1 MTQDC
6 GCCTGVEVAVPA
18 SEVNLP
24 GLSALSYRVGTYA
37 TFFETMV
44 ARLTGFTLTVP
55 SPSGSGTQTL
65 TPLAGLTTRDPSDP
79 SLALLDAWA
88 VVADVLTFYQE
99 RIANEGYLPTAL
111 QRRSVLEL
119 ARLIGYRLRP
129 GVAASV
135 RLAFTVANG
144 FQGAIPAGTRA
155 QSIPNAGQNPQFFET
170 SAALDTR
177 DSWNA
182 LAPRMTRP
190 QLITPAATD
199 DNGIPLV
206 TGADVI
212 DTVYFDGIATNL
224 KPGDALLFIFGP
236 NADPSATPP
245 QQYMRLASDIDA
257 QAGQAR
263 TEATLALI
271 TSDRSAIVELK
282 LYKNKAS
289 YLFPGSDLAQE
300 VVAILQPVIKNIA
313 TPGAGAASILL
324 QAAISRIALKRSI
337 AVQRGFTR
345 VSACLANLLRVL
357 QLFSLRATGI
367 DPKRTPTFLSL
378 PAALEASPLANLGAI
393 ITNLAQP
400 PSQQPANPLRLSRSI
415 ATSFTPQSDIA
426 PRLLAAL
433 HPAAASTLY
442 QAWSAIA
449 TPAGRVEVYAA
460 RVKAGLFAANWAGP
474 ATVTITQNDGT
485 TTTTIFTD
493 PNIQSAW
500 GNTFTD
506 LSSSIDEL
514 PLDATY
520 DQIKPGSWVAIERPQ
535 VAVPAP
541 GTSIAAAVTFH
552 VVVSLRTANIAA
564 GPGPTDATG
573 GTGAGGDTGAAG
585 STDAP
590 DATGPRGAT
599 GTAGTGTGF
608 AAKVT
613 LLTLN
618 PPWLSDL
625 EATSGAYATA
635 TGASLVL
642 RQTIVHAQSEPLDLT
657 EEPLDTDIQGGAID
671 LAGVYD
677 GLEPGRWVIVTGTRT
692 DIPNVSGVQA
702 SELAMIGGVAQ
713 GAQPPLCASFPLPS
727 PPFSQVYY
735 TTDADAYGDRLV
747 VGQLTQPAV
756 SVTIA
761 DESVLEP
768 VYSASMPTPLMVNQQ
783 FCDQVELAP
792 GTYATAYV
800 PSAQELQGVF
810 PTFAGLLFDPS
821 NNEPFG
827 NGTIPQQAS
836 TGLSIQTGLFAWRAS
851 TEALRTILSL
861 ASPLAYEYDR
871 GSVTIYGNVVDATQG
886 QSTGEVL
893 GNGNA
898 TIAFP
903 SFPLS
908 QSPLTYVSAATP
920 AGMSSTLGVQVN
932 ELEWQEVDDLAE
944 ATPTQRCYVTREDDA
959 QNTTV
964 TFGNGVH
971 GARLPTGTANIK
983 ATYRY
988 GMGSSGNVDAGQI
1001 SQLATHPLGAQG
1013 VINPLPA
1020 SGGADPDRIDQ
1031 ARANAPVAV
1040 MALDRLVSVR
1050 DYADFAR
1057 TYAGIGKAVAALLS
1071 DGRRQLVHVTIAGAD
1086 DIPIDTGSDLYA
1098 NLVMSLQNYGDPHQ
1112 PIEVAIRR
1120 VRLIVMAATVG
1131 LLPDYLWED
1140 VAPNLRAAI
1149 LALFSF
1155 DARALGQTAFLSEAI
1170 AAAQQVDGV
1179 AWLNVTTF
1187 DGVPASITAA
1197 QLAALGSTLGLQPY
1211 VEAELA
1217 QVDRTA
1223 PPGSAGRIVPAELV
1237 FMTPDIPDTLILSPA
1252 SG

>member
-55 SPSGSGTQTL
+55 SPSGGGTQTL

-199 DNGIPLV
+199 NNGIPLV

-224 KPGDALLFIFGP
+224 KPGDALFFIFGP

-245 QQYMRLASDIDA
+245 QQYMRLVSDIDA

-271 TSDRSAIVELK
+271 TSDPIVELK

-289 YLFPGSDLAQE
+289 YLFPGSDLARE

-324 QAAISRIALKRSI
+324 QAAISRIALKRGI

-345 VSACLANLLRVL
+345 VAAWLANLLRVL

-378 PAALEASPLANLGAI
+378 PASLEASPLANLGAI

-460 RVKAGLFAANWAGP
+460 RVKAGLFAANWSGP
-474 ATVTITQNDGT
+474 ATVDTENRVNVT
-485 TTTTIFTD
+485 TTFTD
-493 PNIQSAW
+493 PDIQSAW
-500 GNTFTD
+500 GNTFPDVSTQ
-506 LSSSIDEL
+506 IDEL

-520 DQIKPGSWVAIERPQ
+520 DQIKPGSWVAITRPAVT
-535 VAVPAP
+535 VAAPAP
-541 GTSIAAAVTFH
+541 GTSITAAVTFH
-552 VVVSLRTANIAA
+552 VVVSLRTANMAA
-564 GPGPTDATG
+564 GPGPTGATG
-573 GTGAGGDTGAAG
+573 GTGAAGSTGATGQTGATGAAG
-585 STDAP
+585 
-590 DATGPRGAT
+590 TGS
-599 GTAGTGTGF
+599 GF

-635 TGASLVL
+635 TGVSLVL
-642 RQTIVHAQSEPLDLT
+642 RQTIVYAQSEPLDLT
-657 EEPLDTDIQGGAID
+657 EEPLDTDVEGGTLD

-677 GLEPGRWVIVTGTRT
+677 GLEPGRWVIVSGTRT

-713 GAQPPLCASFPLPS
+713 GAQPPLCISFPLPS

-747 VGQLTQPAV
+747 VGQLSEPAV
-756 SVTIA
+756 SVTTA
-761 DESVLEP
+761 GVTALEP
-768 VYSASMPTPLMVNQQ
+768 AYYASVPAPKMLNQQ

-800 PSAQELQGVF
+800 PSAQELQGMF

-821 NNEPFG
+821 TNEPFG
-827 NGTIPQQAS
+827 NGTIPQD
-836 TGLSIQTGLFAWRAS
+836 SIQTGLFAWRVS
-851 TEALRTILSL
+851 TEALHTILSL

-903 SFPLS
+903 SFALS

-920 AGMSSTLGVQVN
+920 SGTSSTLGVQVN
-932 ELEWQEVDDLAE
+932 ELEWHEVNDLAG
-944 ATPTQRCYVTREDDA
+944 ATPTQRCYVTSEDDA
-959 QNTTV
+959 QKTAV

-1031 ARANAPVAV
+1031 ARANAPMAV

-1170 AAAQQVDGV
+1170 AAAQQVEGV

-1187 DGVPASITAA
+1187 DGVPESVTAA
-1197 QLAALGSTLGLQPY
+1197 QLAALGSTLGLNPPY

-1217 QVDRTA
+1217 RVDQTA
-1223 PPGSAGRIVPAELV
+1223 APGSAGRIVPAELV